1 MTAAPNYMF
10 LDGQKIV
17 AVDQGDG
24 TKALVISSGAGFG
37 PAGVP
42 AYAPVNLANNTRS
55 ASFSPLAGR
64 DFYCKISGAGSAP
77 VRLEYSLDGGT
88 TWAPMVT
95 GVDGGAPIVLDS
107 LAYAGSPVMLS
118 GQVSKTGMLVS
129 VMPGTVSGTVTVEFG
144 Q

>member
-1 MTAAPNYMF
+1 MPVTPNGNLF
-10 LDGQKIV
+10 DIALIGGGS
-17 AVDQGDG
+17 VDVD
-24 TKALVISSGAGFG
+24 TVVEIG
-37 PAGVP
+37 PAYQD
-42 AYAPVNLANNTRS
+42 ANKTYTPVNLTSNNRS

-64 DFYCKISGAGSAP
+64 DFYCLIKGSGSAP
-77 VRLEYSLDGGT
+77 VRLEYSMDGGT
-88 TWAPMVT
+88 SWAPMVT

-107 LAYAGSPVMLS
+107 LAYSGSPVMLS